1 MMDDGFHQH
10 VPIIPRHRRSSIIHH
25 PSSIIHHPSSIIH
38 PSPRMLLDTALM
50 FRDALDGVHGLDP
63 ALDATLA
70 ARFPAVQA
78 EVRQRRSAGEYG
90 FMGLGQQAEVVASIE
105 RWAAERRGRYAH
117 LLILGIGGSALGAKA
132 MLSALKP
139 AAWNEWGADRRDG
152 WPTLTILDN
161 VDPYTVLAT
170 LDRLDPRQ
178 TLVNVISKSGGT
190 AETLAQ
196 YLIVRE
202 WLERAVGEA
211 AVDHLVITT
220 DPEKGALRALV
231 REEGIASFE
240 VPPAVGG
247 RFSVLTAVGLLPAAL
262 LGIDLTELLGGAQ
275 EAVDE
280 AEQAEL
286 ARNPAARWAA
296 LQWQA
301 QASRAANVHVLMP
314 YSDRLRDFAE
324 WYRQLWAESLGKRL
338 DRNGEEVFRGPTPV
352 GAVGAT
358 DQHSQVQLFMEG
370 PFDKTVTFVRIHET
384 RGMLEIPRREARSEK
399 REASGLQGAVG
410 YLRGQTLGRLLDEE
424 LLATREA
431 LRSQGRMSATIEL
444 DTLDARA
451 FGRLVM
457 FFQLATG
464 YAGIWYGVDPFD
476 QPGVELGKVLTN
488 AAMGK
493 S

>member
-1 MMDDGFHQH
+1 
-10 VPIIPRHRRSSIIHH
+10 
-25 PSSIIHHPSSIIH
+25 
-38 PSPRMLLDTALM
+38 MLLDTSLM
-50 FRDALDGVHGLDP
+50 FRDALDGLHGLDP
-63 ALDATLA
+63 ALHGTLA
-70 ARFPAVQA
+70 TRFADVQA
-78 EVRQRRSAGEYG
+78 EVRQRRAAGGYA
-90 FMGLGQQAEVVASIE
+90 FMGLGQQPEVVAAIE
-105 RWAAERRGRYAH
+105 AWAAERRGRYAH

-132 MLSALKP
+132 MLSATKP

-161 VDPYTVLAT
+161 VDPYTVMAT

-220 DPEKGALRALV
+220 DPEKGALRALA

-262 LGIDLTELLGGAQ
+262 LGIDLTELLAGAQ
-275 EAVDE
+275 EAVEE
-280 AEQAEL
+280 AEHDDL

-301 QASRAANVHVLMP
+301 QATRAANVHVLMP
-314 YSDRLRDFAE
+314 YSDRLREFAE

-338 DRNGEEVFRGPTPV
+338 DRSGAEVFRGPTPV

-370 PFDKTVTFVRIHET
+370 PFDKALTFVRVLET
-384 RGMLEIPRREARSEK
+384 RGMLTIPHRGPRTEDR
-399 REASGLQGAVG
+399 GVGAVEPALG
-410 YLRGQTLGRLLDEE
+410 YLRGQTLGKLLDEE
-424 LLATREA
+424 FLATREA
-431 LRSQGRMSATIEL
+431 LRSQGRMSSTIEL
-444 DTLDARA
+444 PTLDTRA
-451 FGRLVM
+451 FGRLIM

-464 YAGIWYGVDPFD
+464 YAGVWYGVDPFD
-476 QPGVELGKVLTN
+476 QPGVELGKDLTRK
-488 AAMGK
+488 AMA
-493 S
+493 

>member
-1 MMDDGFHQH
+1 
-10 VPIIPRHRRSSIIHH
+10 
-25 PSSIIHHPSSIIH
+25 
-38 PSPRMLLDTALM
+38 MLLDTSLM
-50 FRDALDGVHGLDP
+50 FRDALDGLHGLDP
-63 ALDATLA
+63 ALHGTLA
-70 ARFPAVQA
+70 TRFAEVQA
-78 EVRQRRSAGEYG
+78 EVRRRRAEGGYA
-90 FMGLGQQAEVVASIE
+90 FMGLGQQPAVVAAIE
-105 RWAAERRGRYAH
+105 TWAAERRGRYAH

-132 MLSALKP
+132 MLSATKP

-161 VDPYTVLAT
+161 VDPYTVMAT

-220 DPEKGALRALV
+220 DPEKGALRALA

-262 LGIDLTELLGGAQ
+262 LGIDLTELLAGAQ
-275 EAVDE
+275 EAVEE
-280 AEQAEL
+280 AEHDDL

-338 DRNGEEVFRGPTPV
+338 DRSGAEVFRGPTPV

-370 PFDKTVTFVRIHET
+370 PFDKTLTFVRVRDT
-384 RGMLEIPRREARSEK
+384 VGMLRIPDREARSEK
-399 REASGLQGAVG
+399 REASTTEEALG
-410 YLRGQTLGRLLDEE
+410 YLRGQTLGKLLDEE
-424 LLATREA
+424 FVATREA
-431 LRSQGRMSATIEL
+431 LRSQGRMSSTIEL
-444 DTLDARA
+444 DTLDTRA
-451 FGRLVM
+451 FGRLIM

-464 YAGIWYGVDPFD
+464 YGGIWYGVDPFD

-493 S
+493 R